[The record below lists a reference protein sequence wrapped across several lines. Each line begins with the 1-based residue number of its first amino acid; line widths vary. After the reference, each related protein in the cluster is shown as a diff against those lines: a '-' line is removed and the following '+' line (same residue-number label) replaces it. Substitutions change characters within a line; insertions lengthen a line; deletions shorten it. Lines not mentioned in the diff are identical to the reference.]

1 MKRQVLVHQSIRK
14 IEILEEDCPL
24 PGENEALVQTRY
36 SGISAGTEGMIYLG
50 LFPENIALDENLAA
64 LKGEFQYPFRYG
76 YSCVGEIIECGK
88 GVSPAWLGRRVFA
101 FYPHASHFTVSLDQL
116 IPLPETLRDEDA
128 VFLPNMET
136 AVNFVQ
142 DGKPLLGE
150 AVLVFGLGMVGL
162 LTCALLGQFPL
173 GFLGGLDLFPYR
185 RQIALNL
192 GADIALNPAEF
203 PQAGSLRRALESAGL
218 PNLGADLVY
227 ELSGTPEA
235 VNQAIEVCGF
245 NSRIILGS
253 WYGKKT
259 APINLGGAFH
269 RNRIRISSSQVSTID
284 SSLIGRWSKQRRFE
298 AVFEQ
303 LEKVKPGNWISHL
316 FPLAEAEQVF
326 QLLVDSPNEV
336 LQAVFTYR

>member
-14 IEILEEDCPL
+14 IEILEEDCPF

-218 PNLGADLVY
+218 PDLGADLVY

>member
-14 IEILEEDCPL
+14 IEILEEDCPF

-218 PNLGADLVY
+218 PDLGADLVY

-284 SSLIGRWSKQRRFE
+284 SSLSGRWSKQRRFE